1 MADVFVVSFI
11 VVLMKFDAVSF
22 KMSIESG
29 LYIYAGSTICS
40 IIASNLVGI
49 YVYRESII

>member
-1 MADVFVVSFI
+1 MVDVLMVSLT

-29 LYIYAGSTICS
+29 LYIYAGSTLCS
-40 IIASNLVGI
+40 IIASNLAGI
-49 YVYRESII
+49 YVHRESII